1 LTSENFLIA
10 EIGGEMVHTSDGSL
24 HFQEEWCVVALM
36 LLQLSAGV
44 GDNAVLTI
52 RVDLGDDSHESPGLF
67 VITQAGV
74 DNEGVGPVAVQVEA
88 WSRDN
93 FVV

>member
-1 LTSENFLIA
+1 LTSKKFLIA
-10 EIGGEMVHTSDGSL
+10 EIGGEMVHTLDGSL

-36 LLQLSAGV
+36 LLQLLAGV

-52 RVDLGDDSHESPGLF
+52 RVDLGEDSQEYPGLF
-67 VITQAGV
+67 VITQAGI
-74 DNEGVGPVAVQVEA
+74 DNEGIGPVAAQVEA